1 MAVDV
6 YRMLTIIVI
15 VDNDLDQ
22 IPVTQNVRISM
33 SAIDLRPGGVT
44 ATCQSGDN

>member
-6 YRMLTIIVI
+6 YRMLTIIVV

-22 IPVTQNVRISM
+22 IPVTQNVRISI
-33 SAIDLRPGGVT
+33 SPIDLRAGGVI
-44 ATCQSGDN
+44 ATRQSCDN